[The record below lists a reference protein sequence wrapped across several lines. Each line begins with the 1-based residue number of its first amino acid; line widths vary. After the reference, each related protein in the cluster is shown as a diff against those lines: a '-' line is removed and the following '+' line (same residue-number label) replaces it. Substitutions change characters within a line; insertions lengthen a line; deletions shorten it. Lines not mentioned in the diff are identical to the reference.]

1 MGFAF
6 FIRFKE
12 YFGLYLCDFVYFSS
26 LIMYNESIDTVCGT
40 TTSRFDIYERNMPKY
55 EQKV

>member
-1 MGFAF
+1 MGYAF

-26 LIMYNESIDTVCGT
+26 LIMYNESIDTVYGT

-55 EQKV
+55 E